1 MERLTQLARLR
12 LSPEEKELLGRD
24 LEQMAA
30 YIEILSRVPEEAL
43 SEEASEDFGTAAADS
58 EALPADSRD
67 WLRPDVPEP
76 SLPREELLRN
86 APATDGEYFVVP
98 RTIGEQKN

>member
-1 MERLTQLARLR
+1 MKQEIDLERLTQLARLR

-58 EALPADSRD
+58 RA